1 MASHCFA
8 SSSRLK
14 DGKNRSFSQESV
26 EASKEDKKKKRRT
39 RKGKTG
45 RQEEEEK
52 KKVFEASKKT
62 AMSPEVENKV
72 GRKI

>member
-14 DGKNRSFSQESV
+14 DGKNQESV
-26 EASKEDKKKKRRT
+26 EASQEDKKKRRRT
-39 RKGKTG
+39 GKGKTG